1 MKDNTNSVSYQKE
14 KRTFEAKHYLLFII
28 PSLIGILLF
37 MTPIVIDGAITIP
50 VAFLAGM
57 VEGAL
62 ADVLPLLM
70 AILLT
75 VSILINLFVVAKKP
89 SFVQKSEIARALFDV
104 GWTWTII
111 RTIGVLFLILTLVE
125 TGPAFIWSDDTG
137 GLLVY
142 ELIPILF
149 AVFLF
154 AGFFLPLL
162 MNFGLM
168 ELVGSVLN
176 RIMRPLFTLPGRSSI
191 DCMASWMG
199 DGTIGVLLTN
209 KQYED
214 GYYTKREAAVIG
226 TTFSVVSITFSIV
239 ILTYMDLDHL
249 FLQYYGTI
257 VIAGFVAA
265 VILPRIPP
273 LSRKADTYFTDKKA
287 DIEEKQSFKASFQ
300 TGLHQA
306 LVRATTNNGVLTNLK
321 GGVKNVLDMWIGVIP
336 VVMAIGTV
344 ALVVAE
350 YTPLF
355 QWLGAPFIPLLTLM
369 QVPEAAAA
377 AQTIVIGFA
386 DMFLPAI
393 IGSSIE
399 SEFTRF
405 VIACVSVTQLIY
417 MSEIGG
423 LLLASKLPVKFIDL
437 VIIFIERTLITLPVV
452 VLMAHLIF

>member
-1 MKDNTNSVSYQKE
+1 MDSSNQAERK
-14 KRTFEAKHYLLFII
+14 KRFTAKHYLAFIL

-37 MTPIVIDGAITIP
+37 MTPIVIDGDITIP
-50 VAFLAGM
+50 VAFLAGI
-57 VEGAL
+57 VEGAF
-62 ADVLPLLM
+62 ADVLPLAM
-70 AILLT
+70 TILLVLSVIMT
-75 VSILINLFVVAKKP
+75 VFVVAAKP
-89 SFVQKSEIARALFDV
+89 AFAKKSELVEALFDV

-111 RTIGVLFLILTLVE
+111 RVFGVLFAVLTLME
-125 TGPAFIWSDDTG
+125 WGPEFIWSEDTG
-137 GLLVY
+137 GLLLF

-149 AVFLF
+149 SVFLF

-168 ELVGSVLN
+168 ELVGSILN

-239 ILTYMDLDHL
+239 ILSYMNLEHF
-249 FLQYYGTI
+249 FLPYYGTI
-257 VIAGFVAA
+257 VLAGFVAA
-265 VILPRIPP
+265 IILPRIPP
-273 LSRKADTYFTDKKA
+273 LSRKADTYITDKKYDA
-287 DIEEKQSFKASFQ
+287 KEERQSIGASFKS
-300 TGLHQA
+300 GLRQA
-306 LVRATTNNGVLTNLK
+306 LERATTNNGFAANVK
-321 GGVKNVLDMWIGVIP
+321 GGMKNVLDMWLGVIP
-336 VVMAIGTV
+336 VVMALGTA

-355 QWLGAPFIPLLTLM
+355 EWLGAPFIPLLQIM

-377 AQTIVIGFA
+377 AQTMVIGFA

-393 IGSSIE
+393 IGSGIE
-399 SEFTRF
+399 NEMTRF
-405 VIACVSVTQLIY
+405 IIACVSVTQLIY

-423 LLLASKLPVKFIDL
+423 LLLASKLPVSFTDL

>member
-1 MKDNTNSVSYQKE
+1 MDSYKQVKGK
-14 KRTFEAKHYLLFII
+14 KRFTAKHYLAFIL

-37 MTPIVIDGAITIP
+37 MTPLVINEEITIP
-50 VAFLAGM
+50 VAFLAGIL
-57 VEGAL
+57 EEAL
-62 ADVLPLLM
+62 IDVLPLWM
-70 AILLT
+70 TILLILSVIMT
-75 VSILINLFVVAKKP
+75 VIVVAIKPAFVKK
-89 SFVQKSEIARALFDV
+89 SQMAQALFDV

-111 RTIGVLFLILTLVE
+111 RAVGVLFAVLTLME
-125 TGPAFIWSDDTG
+125 WGPEFIWSEDTG
-137 GLLVY
+137 GLLLF

-149 AVFLF
+149 SVFLF

-239 ILTYMDLDHL
+239 ILTYMSLEHL

-257 VIAGFVAA
+257 VLAGFVAA
-265 VILPRIPP
+265 VICPRIPP
-273 LSRKADTYFTDKKA
+273 LSRKADTYITEKKFDA
-287 DIEEKQSFKASFQ
+287 TEEKQSFIASFKS
-300 TGLHQA
+300 GLEQA
-306 LVRATTNNGVLTNLK
+306 LTRATTNNGVAKNVS
-321 GGVKNVLDMWIGVIP
+321 GGLKNVLDMWLGVIP
-336 VVMAIGTV
+336 VVMALGTI

-350 YTPLF
+350 YTPIF
-355 QWLGAPFIPLLTLM
+355 QWLGAPFIPLLQLM
-369 QVPEAAAA
+369 QVPEATEA
-377 AQTIVIGFA
+377 AQTMVIGFA

-393 IGSSIE
+393 IGSGIE
-399 SEFTRF
+399 SEMTRF
-405 VIACVSVTQLIY
+405 IIACVSVTQLIY

-423 LLLASKLPVKFIDL
+423 LLLASKLPVKFFDL

>member
-1 MKDNTNSVSYQKE
+1 MDSYKQVDGK
-14 KRTFEAKHYLLFII
+14 KRFTAKHYLAFIL
-28 PSLIGILLF
+28 PSFIGILLF
-37 MTPIVIDGAITIP
+37 MTPLVINEEITIP
-50 VAFLAGM
+50 VAFLAGI
-57 VEGAL
+57 VEAAL
-62 ADVLPLLM
+62 IDVLPLWM
-70 AILLT
+70 TILLILSVIMT
-75 VSILINLFVVAKKP
+75 VIVVAIKP
-89 SFVQKSEIARALFDV
+89 AFVKKSEMVQALFDV

-111 RTIGVLFLILTLVE
+111 RAVGVLFAVLTLME
-125 TGPAFIWSDDTG
+125 WGPEFIWSEDTG
-137 GLLVY
+137 GLLLFD
-142 ELIPILF
+142 LIPILF
-149 AVFLF
+149 SVFLF

-239 ILTYMDLDHL
+239 ILTYMSLEHL

-257 VIAGFVAA
+257 VLAGFVAA
-265 VILPRIPP
+265 VICPRIPP
-273 LSRKADTYFTDKKA
+273 LSRKADTYITEKKFDA
-287 DIEEKQSFKASFQ
+287 TEEKQSFTASFKS
-300 TGLHQA
+300 GLEQA
-306 LVRATTNNGVLTNLK
+306 LTRATTNNGVAKNVS
-321 GGVKNVLDMWIGVIP
+321 GGLKNVLDMWLGVIP
-336 VVMAIGTV
+336 VVMALGTI

-350 YTPLF
+350 YTPIF
-355 QWLGAPFIPLLTLM
+355 QWLGAPFIPLLQLM
-369 QVPEAAAA
+369 QVPEATEA
-377 AQTIVIGFA
+377 AQTMVIGFA

-393 IGSSIE
+393 IGSGIE
-399 SEFTRF
+399 NEMTRF
-405 VIACVSVTQLIY
+405 IIACVSVTQLIY

-423 LLLASKLPVKFIDL
+423 LLLASKLPVKFFDL